1 MPFRFLIRNIFVNYF
16 CAFANEKFLM
26 PMVIGVPTLIDFM
39 KNSHAYDYWGAYTY
53 SGGYSTEKNLSK

>member
-1 MPFRFLIRNIFVNYF
+1 MGIIIMPFRFLIQNIFVNYY

-39 KNSHAYDYWGAYTY
+39 KNSHAYDY
-53 SGGYSTEKNLSK
+53 